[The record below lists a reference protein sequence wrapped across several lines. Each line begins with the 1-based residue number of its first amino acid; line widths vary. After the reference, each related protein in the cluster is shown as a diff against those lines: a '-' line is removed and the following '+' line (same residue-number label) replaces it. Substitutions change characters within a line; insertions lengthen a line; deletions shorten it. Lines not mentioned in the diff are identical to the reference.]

1 MKVLYVSNYYPPYF
15 IGGAELIAHQH
26 VKQLKLLGCKCAV
39 FAGEVTGGSPPMRV
53 RQDVFEGI
61 QVFRV
66 AIPER
71 QVSFQRANFYNH
83 AIERHFVDVLE
94 CKRPDLVHFH
104 NLPGLSVDLID
115 LARKNGCAT
124 VLTVHDHWGF
134 CHRQTLTKPD
144 GAVCTDF
151 TACSNCLGV
160 YIDFDKTEQ
169 PIGKRNSYVRER
181 LRRLDLLIS
190 PSQYLADQYIFAGYA
205 PKQTAVLGNGVDLA
219 SFIGTNAPLAAS
231 HEVRFGIA
239 CCLEEHKGVR
249 HILDAI
255 AALPQET
262 RAKFYFAGK
271 GPLDHVIVHFIN
283 NNQNGNRVNFCGAFE
298 YSAMNKFYRSID
310 VFVSASQWPENQPL
324 TIMEAMASGVAV
336 IAPDIGGITEMV
348 RHGSAGL
355 ITPVRDVSALA
366 SAFQAY
372 ANDPKLAKLHGQAG
386 QRTMSQQSIKKTALR
401 LYNLYNQLTASKK
414 HKVRK
419 K

>member
-1 MKVLYVSNYYPPYF
+1 M
-15 IGGAELIAHQH
+15 
-26 VKQLKLLGCKCAV
+26 
-39 FAGEVTGGSPPMRV
+39 
-53 RQDVFEGI
+53 
-61 QVFRV
+61 
-66 AIPER
+66 
-71 QVSFQRANFYNH
+71 
-83 AIERHFVDVLE
+83 
-94 CKRPDLVHFH
+94 
-104 NLPGLSVDLID
+104 
-115 LARKNGCAT
+115 
-124 VLTVHDHWGF
+124 
-134 CHRQTLTKPD
+134 
-144 GAVCTDF
+144 
-151 TACSNCLGV
+151 
-160 YIDFDKTEQ
+160 
-169 PIGKRNSYVRER
+169 
-181 LRRLDLLIS
+181 
-190 PSQYLADQYIFAGYA
+190 
-205 PKQTAVLGNGVDLA
+205 DLA

-414 HKVRK
+414 HNVRK